1 MIDIDS
7 KKGSVCH
14 MDVKLELLYLKRAYE
29 NMKTLHEESS
39 LFSPTEFKKIAQEL
53 GKKYKSDY
61 DLISDDYLFVIQHKI
76 DHDVYISDDI
86 KENYMTNDGDYL
98 PSSVIDELWYEDDDC
113 FLLPVRATETLTQ
126 VDIHTDKEIETVK
139 LKMRDERER

>member
-1 MIDIDS
+1 MTDVDS
-7 KKGSVCH
+7 KKEVVCH
-14 MDVKLELLYLKRAYE
+14 MDIKDELLYLKRAYE
-29 NMKTLHEESS
+29 NMKTLHEKSS
-39 LFSPTEFKKIAQEL
+39 MFSPVEFMKIEQEL

-76 DHDVYISDDI
+76 GEDVYIADDI
-86 KENYMTNDGDYL
+86 TENYMTNDGDYL
-98 PSSVIDELWYEDDDC
+98 PLSFIEPLWYEDDDC
-113 FLLPVRATETLTQ
+113 FLLPVRATMTLTQ

>member
-1 MIDIDS
+1 
-7 KKGSVCH
+7 
-14 MDVKLELLYLKRAYE
+14 MDVKTELINLKRAYE
-29 NMKTLHEESS
+29 YMKKIHEESS
-39 LFSPTEFKKIAQEL
+39 LFSPNEFKKMEQKL
-53 GKKYKSDY
+53 GKKYKGDY

-76 DHDVYISDDI
+76 EQDVYIADDI
-86 KENYMTNDGDYL
+86 TENYMTNNGDYL
-98 PSSVIDELWYEDDDC
+98 PSSVINELWYEDDDC

>member
-1 MIDIDS
+1 M
-7 KKGSVCH
+7 
-14 MDVKLELLYLKRAYE
+14 Y
-29 NMKTLHEESS
+29 
-39 LFSPTEFKKIAQEL
+39 IA
-53 GKKYKSDY
+53 
-61 DLISDDYLFVIQHKI
+61 
-76 DHDVYISDDI
+76 DDI